1 MALTQ
6 HIVFWYSDGS
16 LVHLLS
22 TSSAVFD
29 DLFVLALAVI
39 GERLRLLL
47 LLLLLLAEA
56 EAEVLHIHTLPTTT
70 TTSISIKY

>member
-6 HIVFWYSDGS
+6 HIAFWYSDGS

-29 DLFVLALAVI
+29 DLFVVALAVI

-47 LLLLLLAEA
+47 LLLLLA